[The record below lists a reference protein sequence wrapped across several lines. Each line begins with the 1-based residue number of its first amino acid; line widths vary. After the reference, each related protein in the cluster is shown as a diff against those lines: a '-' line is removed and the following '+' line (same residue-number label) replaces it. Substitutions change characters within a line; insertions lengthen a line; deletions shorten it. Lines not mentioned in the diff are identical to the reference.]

1 MKKYLFIALLIAGGS
16 LTTDAQVS
24 KFDLNDDDKL
34 TVADITVLVNAIM
47 SGVGETPSNVE
58 AVDLGLPSGT
68 LWANMNVGATSTTDD
83 GLYFAYGETTG
94 YTSDTSDGHVFNWT
108 TYKYC
113 NGTINSIWKY
123 CTTSISGAVDDK
135 TTLEPKD
142 DAAHENWGDGW
153 RIPTKV
159 EMQELIDNTQPRFYF
174 KNDVRMLQLTSR
186 KNGKMIELPFS
197 GNRFDS
203 KTSNQGIAAR
213 YWTSTVRLTA
223 DGTTEAYTLWASY
236 SQNKVYDVES
246 SGGPRCYGYP
256 IRAVRSKQ

>member
-1 MKKYLFIALLIAGGS
+1 MKKYLLIALLIASGS
-16 LTTDAQVS
+16 LTTEAQTS
-24 KFDLNDDDKL
+24 KFDLNDDGKL
-34 TVADITVLVNAIM
+34 DVTDITVLVDAIM
-47 SGVGETPSNVE
+47 RGVGEAPSNVE

-113 NGTINSIWKY
+113 NGTKNSIWKY

-159 EMQELIDNTQPRFYF
+159 EMQELIDNTY
-174 KNDVRMLQLTSR
+174 KNVYRNKGVWVLQLRSV
-186 KNGKMIELPFS
+186 KNGKIIELPLS
-197 GNRFDS
+197 GSRFDS
-203 KTSNQGIAAR
+203 KTSNQGTAAR
-213 YWTSTVRLTA
+213 YWTSTVRLTP
-223 DGTTEAYTLWASY
+223 DGNTEAYTLWAR
-236 SQNKVYDVES
+236 QNGTVDNLES
-246 SGGPRCYGYP
+246 SGGPRCYGYS

>member
-1 MKKYLFIALLIAGGS
+1 MKKYLLIALLIASGS
-16 LTTDAQVS
+16 LTTEAQTS
-24 KFDLNDDDKL
+24 KFDLNDDGKL
-34 TVADITVLVNAIM
+34 DVTDITVLVDAIM
-47 SGVGETPSNVE
+47 SGVGEAPSNVE

-94 YTSDTSDGHVFNWT
+94 YTSDTSDGHVF
-108 TYKYC
+108 
-113 NGTINSIWKY
+113 
-123 CTTSISGAVDDK
+123 TTSISGAVDDK

-159 EMQELIDNTQPRFYF
+159 EMQELIDNTTKQFSS
-174 KNDVRMLQLTSR
+174 KNGVRILQLTSK

-203 KTSNQGIAAR
+203 KTSNQGTAAR
-213 YWTSTVRLTA
+213 YWTSTVRLTP
-223 DGTTEAYTLWASY
+223 DGNTEAYTLWALY

-246 SGGPRCYGYP
+246 SGGVRCYGYP

>member
-1 MKKYLFIALLIAGGS
+1 MKKYLLIALLIASGS
-16 LTTDAQVS
+16 LTTEAQIS
-24 KFDLNDDDKL
+24 KFDLNDDGKL
-34 TVADITVLVNAIM
+34 NVADITVLVNAIM
-47 SGVGETPSNVE
+47 SGVGETPSNVV

-68 LWANMNVGATSTTDD
+68 LWANMNVGATSSSDD

-94 YTSDTSDGHVFNWT
+94 YTSDTSDGHVFNWAN
-108 TYKYC
+108 YKYC
-113 NGTINSIWKY
+113 NGTNNSIWKY

-153 RIPTKV
+153 RIPTKT
-159 EMQELIDNTQPRFYF
+159 EMQELIDNTQKYFYS
-174 KNDVRMLQLTSR
+174 KNGVRILQLTSK

-197 GNRFDS
+197 GNRYNS
-203 KTSNQGIAAR
+203 TISNQGTAAR
-213 YWTSTVRLTA
+213 YWTSTVRLTS
-223 DGTTEAYTLWASY
+223 DGNTEAYTLWASY

-246 SGGPRCYGYP
+246 SGGVRCYGYP